1 MFRAGL
7 QPFTVAPVEIPT
19 ELSAVAYFRVTNNPY
34 LSKFRKITEL
44 RTIKIA
50 ENLADYVAADYL
62 VRVQIKES
70 LENEYA
76 ATN

>member
-1 MFRAGL
+1 M
-7 QPFTVAPVEIPT
+7 EI
-19 ELSAVAYFRVTNNPY
+19 
-34 LSKFRKITEL
+34 

-50 ENLADYVAADYL
+50 ENVADYVAADYR

-70 LENEYA
+70 LENKYT